1 MVWPKIKK
9 AMLKYFTSLRWYT
22 IAFILMFY
30 AISSWL
36 LLRIAGESDFL
47 GLNDFI
53 YWLVVTGSTVGYGD
67 MSPTT
72 NVGKFVVA
80 LYVIPLGLSIFALVV
95 GRIAGWVARQ
105 WQKGNKG
112 MHDLNVSGHILVLGW
127 NEKRTLQLLQLLLK
141 ERQDIEESPDIVLC
155 VRVHIENPMPGEI
168 EFVHVNS
175 FNRDDDMDRACIAA
189 ASTILI
195 DNPMDDL
202 TMTTALYC
210 SQRNP
215 KAHKVAYFDDETLV
229 PLLQKHCPEVECT
242 PSVAIEML
250 AKSAFDPGSSR
261 LHHDLLDVHEGQAQF
276 SITIPEDVY
285 DIDTETLFYKLK
297 KHYNATFI
305 GFSRA
310 NDTQN
315 VVVNPEFNIALKG
328 SDKIFYIAH
337 KRINKFDWP
346 TFVGANKG

>member
-1 MVWPKIKK
+1 MTWLKLKK
-9 AMLKYFTSLRWYT
+9 TMIKYFTTLRWYT
-22 IAFILMFY
+22 IVFILLFY
-30 AISSWL
+30 AISSWVL
-36 LLRIAGESDFL
+36 LHFAGETALL
-47 GLNDFI
+47 GLNDFL

-72 NVGKFVVA
+72 EAGKFIVA

-112 MHDLNVSGHILVLGW
+112 MHDLNLSGHILVLGW
-127 NEKRTLQLLQLLLK
+127 NEKRTLQLLKLILK
-141 ERQDIEESPDIVLC
+141 ERQDIEDDPEVVLC
-155 VRVHIENPMPGEI
+155 VRVDIENPMPGEI
-168 EFVHVNS
+168 EFVQVNS
-175 FNRDDDMDRACIAA
+175 FNRDEDMDRASVAT

-261 LHHDLLDVHEGQAQF
+261 LHHDLLDVHGQAQF
-276 SITIPEDVY
+276 SMSVPSGIENV
-285 DIDTETLFYKLK
+285 DTESLFYNLK

-305 GFSRA
+305 GYSKA
-310 NDTQN
+310 EDAQN
-315 VVVNPEFNIALKG
+315 VVVNPEFNITLNG
-328 SDKIFYIAH
+328 DDKIFYIAE
-337 KRINKFDWP
+337 KRINSLDWASL
-346 TFVGANKG
+346 TSTHKE